1 MAKHLNVPLLRL
13 SPGVSTVYSVCLEE
27 SSKQGK
33 KLTQLWNYGLSQAWP
48 QGWEP

>member
-13 SPGVSTVYSVCLEE
+13 SLAVSIVYSVCLEE
-27 SSKQGK
+27 SSKQGQ
-33 KLTQLWNYGLSQAWP
+33 KLTQLWNDGPSATWP